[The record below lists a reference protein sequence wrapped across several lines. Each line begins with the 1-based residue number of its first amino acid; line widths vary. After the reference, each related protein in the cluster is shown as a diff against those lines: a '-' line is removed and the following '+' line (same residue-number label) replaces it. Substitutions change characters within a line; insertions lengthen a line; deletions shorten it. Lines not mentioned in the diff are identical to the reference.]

1 MKNSDLFE
9 VLKFANLFVKSEK
22 RVRNKTNCSKIVFQS
37 FFLAA
42 RIASLLDEIVIF
54 LKFFIF
60 FYKLE

>member
-37 FFLAA
+37 FFKAV
-42 RIASLLDEIVIF
+42 RIASLLYEIVIF

-60 FYKLE
+60 FFKLE